1 MDEDAEEFVKPGE
14 KKKVEWSAHC
24 SLQLP
29 ENGKWR
35 GAHLVSGHMGVP
47 PSFTKN

>member
-1 MDEDAEEFVKPGE
+1 MDEDAEFVKPGE
-14 KKKVEWSAHC
+14 KKKVEGSPHC

-35 GAHLVSGHMGVP
+35 GAHLVSGQMGVP
-47 PSFTKN
+47 QSCTKN